1 MTESG
6 TSTPQG
12 REPGGWEL
20 YRGIERVEKA
30 IRDQSTAYVTQA
42 VYQLEVRALRDG
54 MAEVKAEQAALEQRQ
69 DAAAQAKVQQ
79 DEQLRRTKVQQW
91 FAIGTVVL
99 AGAITF
105 IGNLIFSALQ
115 QGVTPP

>member
-1 MTESG
+1 MAETG
-6 TSTPQG
+6 STPTQG

-30 IRDQSTAYVTQA
+30 IRDQSAAYVTQA
-42 VYQLEVRALRDG
+42 VYQLEVKALRDQQL
-54 MAEVKAEQAALEQRQ
+54 ELKAEQAALEQRQ
-69 DAAAQAKVQQ
+69 EAAAQAKVAQ

-99 AGAITF
+99 AGVITF
-105 IGNLIFSALQ
+105 IGNLIYDAIQ
-115 QGVTPP
+115 QGVPPQ